1 MNKDDKGAAVKSP
14 PHKNDYKEVKKI
26 LWLILFLNLIVA
38 VMKMIIGSMISSAAM
53 FADGVHSL
61 SDGSSNV
68 VGLIGIGFASKPV
81 DKDHPYGHNK
91 FETMAGLFISMML
104 LIVAITII
112 KGGIEKLINPV
123 APEITTLSLVVL
135 VFTLCVNLFVAIYEF
150 RRGKALG
157 SLILISDS
165 MHTRSDIFVT
175 IGVLISLVG
184 IRFGLPTI
192 IDPIVSLLVAA
203 VIIKAAYGIF
213 QETNSI
219 LTDKAA
225 SDAGRIEAVV
235 RSFDAVMDVHKIR
248 SRGTPNCMYVDM
260 HIMVSATMSVEE
272 SHTLMHNIEAKIKS
286 VINPNAQ
293 TIVHIEPFYRDK
305 E

>member
-1 MNKDDKGAAVKSP
+1 MKKDE
-14 PHKNDYKEVKKI
+14 YKEVKKI
-26 LWLILFLNLIVA
+26 LWLILFLNLGVA
-38 VMKMIIGSMISSAAM
+38 VMKMMIGSMISSAAM
-53 FADGVHSL
+53 FADGIHSL

-68 VGLIGIGFASKPV
+68 VGLIGIGLASKPM
-81 DKDHPYGHNK
+81 DEEHPYGHNK

-112 KGGIEKLINPV
+112 KGGVAKLINPV
-123 APEITTLSLVVL
+123 TPEITTLSLVGL
-135 VFTLCVNLFVAIYEF
+135 GFTLCVNLFVAIYEF

-184 IRFGLPTI
+184 IRAGLPTI

-203 VIIKAAYGIF
+203 IIIKAAYGIF

-225 SDAGRIEAVV
+225 SDAGRIEEVA
-235 RSFDAVMDVHKIR
+235 RSFEAVMDVHKIR
-248 SRGTPNCMYVDM
+248 SRGTPNCMYIDM
-260 HIMVSATMSVEE
+260 HIMVSSTMSVEE

-305 E
+305 K